1 MGDPPGSGKARL
13 HGLTLFGRCAPGP
26 LQAKKTNTVKDFLHV
41 AGPLGV
47 TQMISFTCTSRGT
60 YMRLA
65 RLPSPTPAPALR
77 ARTACHPISAPEL
90 TR

>member
-1 MGDPPGSGKARL
+1 M
-13 HGLTLFGRCAPGP
+13 
-26 LQAKKTNTVKDFLHV
+26 KDFLHV

-65 RLPSPTPAPALR
+65 RLPPR